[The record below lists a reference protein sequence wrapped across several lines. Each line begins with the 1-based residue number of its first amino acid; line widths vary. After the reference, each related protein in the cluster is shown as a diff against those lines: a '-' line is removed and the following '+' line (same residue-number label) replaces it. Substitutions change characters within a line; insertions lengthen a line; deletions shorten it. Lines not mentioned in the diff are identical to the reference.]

1 VSEKSL
7 GYNPQIGDLVLYS
20 SKGYNT
26 LGIIKEIRQYTDYDP
41 DAIDGTLYRVLW
53 LTNQNVETGYPVER
67 IMEYRQ
73 DYLSWRKDNG
83 L

>member
-1 VSEKSL
+1 MN
-7 GYNPQIGDLVLYS
+7 YNPQIGDLVLYS

-53 LTNQNVETGYPVER
+53 LTKQNVETGYPVER
-67 IMEYRQ
+67 IREYRQ

>member
-1 VSEKSL
+1 MN
-7 GYNPQIGDLVLYS
+7 YNPQIGDLVLYS

-67 IMEYRQ
+67 IREYRQ